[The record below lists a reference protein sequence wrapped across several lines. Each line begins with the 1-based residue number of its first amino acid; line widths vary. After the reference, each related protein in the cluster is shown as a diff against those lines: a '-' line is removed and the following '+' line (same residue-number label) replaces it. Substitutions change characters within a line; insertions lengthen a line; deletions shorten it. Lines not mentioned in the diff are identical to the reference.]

1 MKLNNRRI
9 GFTKPWTAWT
19 VGVGFLIL
27 FLFIGGGSGTLE
39 AEEMTKSSSSEEE
52 STISLEKDSLAWQV
66 EQVLQWLI
74 KTRDLVP
81 RPKGKPSPFY
91 VLDRLTLSGSVKENR
106 FTFILKGSVVAD
118 EPQFVPLFGYPHQVM
133 LKNVTLNNEPAIVG
147 FAEHDYYFVRTRQQN
162 FTIKG
167 EMALR
172 DELSFSIPGPVNLFS
187 SDLTD
192 GRILEGN
199 TLPGLRNAAIHL
211 ESGKKDKKTE
221 SDLPP
226 VFQVSRALRIQK
238 DITFEYQVSVRSGSE
253 ISNIT
258 LPLRFSEIVL
268 DVPGYRGWKQ
278 ANNELVVPVSG
289 RNVTLTVQG
298 RLPAVTTFKPDPR
311 SSYEWWLIESD
322 MEHRVN
328 VTTDGKQVDSNESP
342 IPKQLS
348 SPKLFLLAKGQE
360 IKLEVQSLTT
370 LEALAVVISSQSRTI
385 TWTRDGDLVAEDYLH
400 YQNNGIDYIA
410 FDCTGKPIYFEID
423 NQAGKIL
430 SGDPGNK
437 NQILIPL
444 IKGTHA
450 TRVQSI
456 SRSKPSLFGGI
467 LKVPTPSHQLTISR
481 STVRLGLPS
490 RIIPLW
496 FSGGQGIKSPIS
508 RWDILCL
515 FLALLMAVL
524 FFQGKKARIAG
535 FISLAGFY
543 FLLPA
548 LFFILLAAAVLTGVG
563 RLVWHFLKGWKRWLG
578 LGAAVIVV
586 LVVTAGSFLFITVP
600 SSEFAF
606 HETRKAGEYAPGSSA
621 EGSVARETT
630 GYLRE
635 QEEQLGQRTV
645 PTQQVQMDEKLGNVY
660 FSGKNVVEGVKP
672 VALPMPRF
680 DRQLTITR
688 ELVTRERPLSPTLI
702 YVTPIALYPFLL
714 CWIGCLVYIGIVLKP
729 TVMPWIEKG
738 KEIWKQK

>member
-1 MKLNNRRI
+1 MKLNNHRS
-9 GFTKPWTAWT
+9 GFAKPCTA
-19 VGVGFLIL
+19 VGVGFLMF
-27 FLFIGGGSGTLE
+27 FLFIGGSGILE
-39 AEEMTKSSSSEEE
+39 AEETSKSSPGEEE
-52 STISLEKDSLAWQV
+52 PTVSLEKDSMAWQF
-66 EQVLQWLI
+66 EQVLKWLI

-91 VLDRLTLSGSVKENR
+91 VLDQLTLTGSVKENR
-106 FTFILKGSVVAD
+106 FAFILKGSVVAD

-172 DELSFSIPGPVNLFS
+172 DELSFTIPGPVNLFS
-187 SDLTD
+187 ADLAD

-199 TLPGLRNAAIHL
+199 TLPGLRKAAIHL

-278 ANNELVVPVSG
+278 ANNELEVPVAG
-289 RNVTLTVQG
+289 RNVTITVQG
-298 RLPAVTTFKPDPR
+298 RLPAVTAFEPDPR

-348 SPKLFLLAKGQE
+348 SPKLFLLAKGQK
-360 IKLEVQSLTT
+360 IRLDVQSLTT

-385 TWTRDGDLVAEDYLH
+385 TWTQDGDLVAEDYLH

-410 FDCTGKPIYFEID
+410 FDCSGKPIYFEID

-430 SGDPGNK
+430 SGDPKNK

-444 IKGTHA
+444 IKGTHT

-490 RIIPLW
+490 RVIPLW

-515 FLALLMAVL
+515 FLALVLAVL
-524 FFQGKKARIAG
+524 FFQGKKEWIAG

-543 FLLPA
+543 FVLPA
-548 LFFILLAAAVLTGVG
+548 LFFILLVAAVLTGVG

-578 LGAAVIVV
+578 LAAAVAVV
-586 LVVTAGSFLFITVP
+586 LVVMAGSFLFVTAP
-600 SSEFAF
+600 SREFSF
-606 HETRKAGEYAPGSSA
+606 NEVRKAKYAPTGSDES
-621 EGSVARETT
+621 GD
-630 GYLRE
+630 LRE
-635 QEEQLGQRTV
+635 VSVGAGGGYVQEQQLGQRNL
-645 PTQQVQMDEKLGNVY
+645 PTQQVQMEDKLGNVY

-672 VALPMPRF
+672 VALPMPQF

-688 ELVTRERPLSPTLI
+688 ELVTHERPLSPTLI
-702 YVTPIALYPFLL
+702 YITPIALYPLL
-714 CWIGCLVYIGIVLKP
+714 LFWIGCLVYIGILLKP
-729 TVMPWIEKG
+729 TVMPWIEKS
-738 KEIWKQK
+738 KEIRKQK